1 MLEGERAA
9 KMSPTFEKGSAAMAA
24 YGDVTTD
31 AWAAIVIGAVELVML
46 AMMGIAAVMRWRRS
60 RHDVTTQS
68 QAAPTCREP
77 QHEDGIP
84 YWRCHD
90 LIAEALIVR
99 DRVAGHI
106 DAATYQARMS
116 ELVSGARR

>member
-1 MLEGERAA
+1 
-9 KMSPTFEKGSAAMAA
+9 MSPTFEKGSAAMAA

-68 QAAPTCREP
+68 QGHCQVGEP
-77 QHEDGIP
+77 G
-84 YWRCHD
+84 R
-90 LIAEALIVR
+90 
-99 DRVAGHI
+99 
-106 DAATYQARMS
+106 
-116 ELVSGARR
+116 